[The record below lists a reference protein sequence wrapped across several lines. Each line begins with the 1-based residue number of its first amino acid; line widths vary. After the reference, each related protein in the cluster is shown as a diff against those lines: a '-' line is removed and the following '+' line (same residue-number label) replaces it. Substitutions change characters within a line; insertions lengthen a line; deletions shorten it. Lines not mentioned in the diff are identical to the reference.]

1 MSTKS
6 GHEFNQAAFEK
17 LRRIAPNILEARR
30 LAQDGNWHARPLPEE
45 VAFKLT
51 NRCDLRCTH
60 CYQWN
65 EVGYHHNLT
74 PADKHDDLDLHVIA
88 RVLTATR
95 ALRSNVYLWGGE
107 PLLYRDWDGLV
118 ELLAEDPRWTAVCTN
133 GTLIERRLDSLMKIS
148 RHLEVS
154 VSLDGFETEHDSIR
168 GKGSFQRTMQ
178 GIRLLVERKKAYAY
192 LGEVTI
198 NFVLSDGMVGRMFD
212 FMEFLEQ
219 EGIDTVYVSF
229 PWHISHETAAKMD
242 RYYAT
247 YFSWDGASTN
257 SSWHSYRFKLD
268 PGLIDTV
275 NAETARLDAREWKL
289 KLRYNPRLDSDDMRP
304 FVLGS
309 DKPAQNKTSCHSIRT
324 RMDVFPNGDV
334 ISCKFFPEFHV
345 GNLKEK
351 ELHEVWHGDR
361 FNQVRETVSRCGLM
375 PVCAKCNLLYTR
387 GI

>member
-6 GHEFNQAAFEK
+6 GHEFNQVAFEK

-30 LAQDGNWHARPLPEE
+30 LVPDANWHARPLPEE

-74 PADKHDDLDLHVIA
+74 PADKHDDLDLQLIA
-88 RVLTATR
+88 RVLKATR
-95 ALRSNVYLWGGE
+95 ALCSNVYLWGGE

-148 RHLEVS
+148 RHLEMS

-168 GKGSFQRTMQ
+168 GKGSFQRTMR

-198 NFVLSDGMVGRMFD
+198 NFVLSDGMVSRMFD
-212 FMEFLEQ
+212 FIEFLEQ

-229 PWHISHETAAKMD
+229 PWHISHETATKMD
-242 RYYAT
+242 RYYAR
-247 YFSWDGASTN
+247 YFSWDGAITN

-289 KLRYNPRLDSDDMRP
+289 KLRYNPRLDGDDVRP

-309 DKPAQNKTSCHSIRT
+309 DKPAQNKMSCLSIRT
-324 RMDVFPNGDV
+324 RMDIFPNGDV
-334 ISCKFFPEFHV
+334 ISCKFFPEFRV

-351 ELHEVWHGDR
+351 ELDEVWHGER

-375 PVCAKCNLLYTR
+375 PVCAKCNLLYAR

>member
-1 MSTKS
+1 MDR
-6 GHEFNQAAFEK
+6 AAFEK

-30 LAQDGNWHARPLPEE
+30 LSQDGDWHARPLPEE

-65 EVGYHHNLT
+65 EVGYHHDLT
-74 PADKHDDLDLHVIA
+74 SVDKHDDLDLHVIE
-88 RVLTATR
+88 RVLQATR
-95 ALRSNVYLWGGE
+95 SLRANVYLWGGE

-118 ELLAEDPRWTAVCTN
+118 DLLCEDPRWTAVCTN
-133 GTLIERRLDSLMKIS
+133 GTLIERRLDSLLKIS
-148 RHLEVS
+148 QHLEVS
-154 VSLDGFETEHDSIR
+154 VSLDGFEAEHDSLR
-168 GKGSFQRTMQ
+168 GKEAFRKTMQ
-178 GIRLLVERKKAYAY
+178 GIRLLVEMKKANSYR
-192 LGEVTI
+192 GEITI
-198 NFVLSDGMVGRMFD
+198 NFVLSDGMVHRMFE

-229 PWHISHETAAKMD
+229 PWYISRETAAKMD
-242 RYYAT
+242 RYYAEH
-247 YFSWDGASTN
+247 FSWDGASTN
-257 SSWHSYRFKLD
+257 HSWHSYRFKLD

-275 NAETARLDAREWKL
+275 NAEIARLDARKWKL
-289 KLRYNPRLDSDDMRP
+289 KLRYNPRLDNNDMTP

-309 DKPAQNKTSCHSIRT
+309 GEPAQNKTSCQSIRT
-324 RMDVFPNGDV
+324 RMDIFPNGDV
-334 ISCKFFPEFHV
+334 VSCKFFPEFRV
-345 GNLKEK
+345 GNLKEV
-351 ELHEVWHGDR
+351 ELHEIWQGER